1 MSTTSA
7 KWFFAKDTK
16 AAKATGPVDDAQL
29 KALVQSGQL
38 ESRDL
43 IWRPGQTSWA
53 RAADIA
59 GLFEATPPLPA
70 RPWPP
75 FTASYARWFARA
87 SIGQRAAAIGISIL
101 IYFAIPGAIM
111 LFWGFVTCFYDMHVN
126 LGSINRSLGGISS
139 DTDTLSS
146 PQWDYRVE
154 VIEDSAFAA
163 TIDNYGDV
171 GWDLAFARRVVDPG
185 ERPRYE
191 VIMKRIRTR

>member
-87 SIGQRAAAIGISIL
+87 SIGQRVAAVGISIL
-101 IYFAIPGAIM
+101 IYQAIAAAIM
-111 LFWGFVTCFYDMHVN
+111 GICFFVTWFQDMHYD
-126 LGSINRSLGGISS
+126 LGRLQAIGS
-139 DTDTLSS
+139 DTNTLAN
-146 PQWDYRVE
+146 PRWDYRVE
-154 VIEDSAFAA
+154 AIEDSAFAS
-163 TIDNYGDV
+163 TKSNYGDD
-171 GWDLAFARRVVDPG
+171 GWDLAFARRVIDPG

-191 VIMKRIRTR
+191 VIMKRMKSR

>member
-1 MSTTSA
+1 MSTASA

-29 KALVQSGQL
+29 KALAQSGQL

-87 SIGQRAAAIGISIL
+87 SIGQRVAAVGISIL
-101 IYFAIPGAIM
+101 IYSTIAYAIM
-111 LFWGFVTCFYDMHVN
+111 GICFFVAWFEDMHDD
-126 LGSINRSLGGISS
+126 LDR
-139 DTDTLSS
+139 LSS
-146 PQWDYRVE
+146 IRSHTNTLANPQWDYRVE
-154 VIEDSAFAA
+154 AIEDSAFAS
-163 TIDNYGDV
+163 TIDNYGDD

-191 VIMKRIRTR
+191 VIMKRMRGR

>member
-87 SIGQRAAAIGISIL
+87 SIGQRVAAVGISIL
-101 IYFAIPGAIM
+101 IYQAIAAAIM
-111 LFWGFVTCFYDMHVN
+111 GICFFVTWFQDMHYD
-126 LGSINRSLGGISS
+126 LGRLQAIGS
-139 DTDTLSS
+139 DTNTLAN
-146 PQWDYRVE
+146 PRWDHRVE
-154 VIEDSAFAA
+154 AIEDSAFAS
-163 TIDNYGDV
+163 TISNYGDD
-171 GWDLAFARRVVDPG
+171 GWDLAFARRVIDPG

-191 VIMKRIRTR
+191 VIMKRMKSR